1 VTWSTAP
8 VVATRLRFATRTEE
22 PRRIIPFAP
31 ITDRSCCN
39 CYFNAIRIDGI
50 NQSNAAP
57 GERRQSERRS
67 AVKLADK
74 QAANEAAHLARDRK
88 SQEVEAVDV
97 GDDDG
102 ITGTVSDQVV
112 MKLSRDQGGG

>member
-1 VTWSTAP
+1 
-8 VVATRLRFATRTEE
+8 
-22 PRRIIPFAP
+22 
-31 ITDRSCCN
+31 
-39 CYFNAIRIDGI
+39 
-50 NQSNAAP
+50 
-57 GERRQSERRS
+57 
-67 AVKLADK
+67 VKLADK
-74 QAANEAAHLARDRK
+74 QAANKAAHLARDRK